1 MEMCRLE
8 RRRSRGRE
16 GLPPDGLVG
25 DHGSSARL
33 SMLLIDSAT
42 PRRRSRRDPG
52 KVSKALRAQR
62 MTPGPAVPV
71 SGSARSASTSRIG
84 EEWIRHWSE
93 P

>member
-8 RRRSRGRE
+8 RQRSRGRE
-16 GLPPDGLVG
+16 GLPPGGLVG

-42 PRRRSRRDPG
+42 PGRRSRRDPG
-52 KVSKALRAQR
+52 EVSKVLRAQR
-62 MTPGPAVPV
+62 MTPGSAVPV
-71 SGSARSASTSRIG
+71 IGSARSTSTSRIG